1 MGAAW
6 GPGDI
11 TAEQR
16 KRAWSFFQES
26 KGELEIRSLCRLTSQ
41 QYDWLVNVGDDERP
55 SFMALYAEQLAQ
67 IKSGALEMALAIRG
81 TGLDV
86 VKAQLSNALL
96 AEEAKT
102 RILERY
108 GLPDDDGKLPV
119 TLTRDERE
127 TLKVLDQVGTKIAQ
141 VGSAFRQI
149 YGGELRVRLADEDEK
164 GKAAGHGVSQDFMAQ
179 LSGWTPEQ
187 VSLYA
192 ATGEEPKR
200 GKVIEAEIVPDVK
213 EVPMAPEHAK
223 ERAQTIKDNAGK
235 QAAREAY
242 AAKHPDTKKKRDV
255 MPPPK
260 YELAKKPAAKPPKT

>member
-1 MGAAW
+1 MDAVW

-16 KRAWSFFQES
+16 KRAWAFFQES
-26 KGELEIRSLCRLTSQ
+26 KGELEIRSLCRLTSE
-41 QYDWLVNVGDDERP
+41 QYDWLVNVGDDKRP

-96 AEEAKT
+96 AEQAKT
-102 RILERY
+102 RILERHS
-108 GLPDDDGKLPV
+108 LPGDDGVLPLS
-119 TLTRDERE
+119 LTRDERE

-149 YGGELRVRLADEDEK
+149 YGGELRVRLADEEEK
-164 GKAAGHGVSQDFMAQ
+164 GKSQGHKVPPEFMAQ

-187 VSLYA
+187 ISTYA
-192 ATGEEPKR
+192 ATGQEPKR
-200 GKVIEAEIVPDVK
+200 GKVIDAEIVPDVK
-213 EVPMAPEHAK
+213 EVPMAPKHVK
-223 ERAQTIKDNAGK
+223 ERAETIEHNADK
-235 QAAREAY
+235 QRDREAY
-242 AAKHPDTKKKRDV
+242 AAKHPDTHKKRPAR
-255 MPPPK
+255 PPPK
-260 YELAKKPAAKPPKT
+260 YEFPKKAAPKTSKT

>member
-1 MGAAW
+1 MGAGW

-16 KRAWSFFQES
+16 KRAWSFFQQS
-26 KGELEIRSLCRLTSQ
+26 KTEIEVRTLCSLTIQ

-67 IKSGALEMALAIRG
+67 IRSGALEMALAIRG

-86 VKAQLSNALL
+86 VKAQLNNALL
-96 AEEAKT
+96 AEQAKT
-102 RILERY
+102 RILERHARP
-108 GLPDDDGKLPV
+108 GDDGVLP
-119 TLTRDERE
+119 LSLNRDERE

-149 YGGELRVRLADEDEK
+149 YGGELRVRLADEEEK
-164 GKAAGHGVSQDFMAQ
+164 GRSQGHGVSQDFMAQ

-187 VSLYA
+187 VSTYA
-192 ATGEEPKR
+192 ATGQEPKR
-200 GKVIEAEIVPDVK
+200 GKVIDAEIVPDVK
-213 EVPMAPEHAK
+213 EVPVAPQHAK
-223 ERAQTIKDNAGK
+223 ERAKTIKRNAAK
-235 QAAREAY
+235 QQARENYSAN
-242 AAKHPDTKKKRDV
+242 HPDTKDKRDL

-260 YELAKKPAAKPPKT
+260 YELPKKAAAKTPKT